1 MDLPCSRSG
10 ETKPNGSKM
19 ELTVDKMPRL
29 KLLQLPVDDDSVILV
44 NEEEASTPA
53 FNKNAKSVQEV
64 LDCLKSEVL
73 NLWSHIK
80 EKPNEEDLRSE
91 NSRLREITLSL
102 KEENKKLVQERDS
115 LSFALQIVSRE
126 AATQCRS
133 MSNTS
138 NEHTIVQNM
147 DESTPCANK
156 EQGFIVKSKNKRKKS
171 KGKGGPNNTLTG
183 KESEPEKQPKER
195 TTLLIGDSM
204 ISRIPGKDLGK
215 AVGHRVIVK
224 PFSGATTMAMNRY
237 LKPNLE
243 SSPNEV
249 ILHIGTNDLK
259 TREPKAVA
267 ESIVDL
273 ARHIEGTYDTAVTLS
288 ELVCR
293 KDKLDQAVKTANKH
307 LKKLCH
313 QNGWKLIHHENIS
326 HSGLNK
332 VFPRLWV
339 NYRGVVEESNEM
351 ATKYFTHE
359 KSYPVPQTSTEF
371 ADVNFMR
378 PLPSA
383 EIDPK
388 IESAMKEFM
397 EKYRHLRQRTVR
409 EETNKDRAGGSTTGR
424 LHEATRFHQRVD
436 LLAGLRND
444 FNF

>member
-1 MDLPCSRSG
+1 MEVSATASPSERSSSL
-10 ETKPNGSKM
+10 KSKTITLVLFNSTGTLQVQGPEAKAM
-19 ELTVDKMPRL
+19 KAKLK

-53 FNKNAKSVQEV
+53 FNKNAKSVQEE

-73 NLWSHIK
+73 NLWAHIK
-80 EKPNEEDLRSE
+80 EKPKEEDLRSE
-91 NSRLREITLSL
+91 NSRLREIIISL

-133 MSNTS
+133 TNNTF
-138 NEHTIVQNM
+138 NEHTIVQSM

-156 EQGFIVKSKNKRKKS
+156 EQGFSVKSKKKRKKS
-171 KGKGGPNNTLTG
+171 KNKGASNNTLTG
-183 KESEPEKQPKER
+183 KEFEPEKQPKER
-195 TTLLIGDSM
+195 TTLLIGGDSM
-204 ISRIPGKDLGK
+204 IPRIPGKDLGK
-215 AVGHRVIVK
+215 AVGHRVIVM
-224 PFSGATTMAMNRY
+224 PFSGATTTAMNHY

-243 SSPNEV
+243 PSPNEV

-273 ARHIEGTYDTAVTLS
+273 ARQIEGTCDTIVTLS

-307 LKKLCH
+307 LKKFCH

-332 VFPRLWV
+332 GGLHLNFK
-339 NYRGVVEESNEM
+339 GNEHF
-351 ATKYFTHE
+351 YNNF
-359 KSYPVPQTSTEF
+359 KS
-371 ADVNFMR
+371 
-378 PLPSA
+378 
-383 EIDPK
+383 
-388 IESAMKEFM
+388 
-397 EKYRHLRQRTVR
+397 HL
-409 EETNKDRAGGSTTGR
+409 E
-424 LHEATRFHQRVD
+424 
-436 LLAGLRND
+436 
-444 FNF
+444 

>member
-1 MDLPCSRSG
+1 MAFGRVSEGSANSVEFVGTQPPSSPLNQYLHWDDKQSLFKWKGSLTQLQEVCSKVLNLEVSAIMSPSERSSSL
-10 ETKPNGSKM
+10 KSKTITLVLFNSTGTLQVQGPEAKAM
-19 ELTVDKMPRL
+19 KAKLK
-29 KLLQLPVDDDSVILV
+29 KLLQLPVDDV

-53 FNKNAKSVQEV
+53 FNKKAKSVQEE

-73 NLWSHIK
+73 NLWAHIK
-80 EKPNEEDLRSE
+80 EKPKEEDLRSK
-91 NSRLREITLSL
+91 NSRFRDIILSL

-133 MSNTS
+133 TNNTS
-138 NEHTIVQNM
+138 NEYTIVQNM

-156 EQGFIVKSKNKRKKS
+156 EQGFIVKSKNNRKKS
-171 KGKGGPNNTLTG
+171 KDKRGPNNTLTG
-183 KESEPEKQPKER
+183 KESEPKKQAKER

-224 PFSGATTMAMNRY
+224 PFSGATTKAMNHY

-249 ILHIGTNDLK
+249 ILHVGTNDLK
-259 TREPKAVA
+259 TRETKAVS

-273 ARHIEGTYDTAVTLS
+273 TRQIEGTCDTIVTLS

-293 KDKLDQAVKTANKH
+293 EDKRDQAVKTANKH
-307 LKKLCH
+307 LKKFCH

-332 VFPRLWV
+332 GGLHFNLK
-339 NYRGVVEESNEM
+339 GNEQF
-351 ATKYFTHE
+351 YN
-359 KSYPVPQTSTEF
+359 
-371 ADVNFMR
+371 NF
-378 PLPSA
+378 
-383 EIDPK
+383 
-388 IESAMKEFM
+388 
-397 EKYRHLRQRTVR
+397 
-409 EETNKDRAGGSTTGR
+409 
-424 LHEATRFHQRVD
+424 
-436 LLAGLRND
+436 
-444 FNF
+444 